1 MNKKISLFLFIVI
14 LISGYVSLAL
24 ELLAMRQVIP
34 YLGNDTIIA
43 SIIIGVV
50 LIFLSIGYY
59 ASGKLDIKKTS
70 IRERILRNFVISTA
84 FIFVGTSYVFL
95 QYYFRLFE
103 YIGLTNRIGQAF
115 AFSLLLLAVPSY
127 LLAQT
132 TPLVSNYF
140 SKNISGSTTGQMLFY
155 GTMGSFAGSILTTLF
170 IMPFLGVNYA
180 VMFNIC
186 LITVAILILNK
197 RSRIE
202 IYIACFLFVVLT
214 FMFNNSVIERKIG
227 ILSNN
232 EYSTVR
238 IVDVD
243 DGNSKL
249 MMVNNSSSSK
259 ISNNKELMFEYVKYI
274 DNNFISTLPNDEPK
288 DILILGAGGF
298 TIGVDDNF
306 NNYTYVDVDK
316 SLLEISEKYFL
327 EKSLGSNKEFV
338 VKDARTFIMNADKKY
353 DLIILDTYSSALDI
367 PTHLITFEYFMD
379 VKNRL
384 KDNGIMV
391 ANIIASPYFKN
402 KFSTIMDNT
411 LKSVFDN
418 LQRQVIQNFNP
429 WYTENEVQYVNIIY
443 VYYNNEYKTNKI
455 YTDNNNSVV
464 FDKNIVK

>member
-1 MNKKISLFLFIVI
+1 MNKKISLFLFVVI

-59 ASGKLDIKKTS
+59 MSGKIDIKKTS
-70 IRERILRNFVISTA
+70 IRERILRNFVISTV
-84 FIFVGTSYVFL
+84 FIFIGTSYVFL
-95 QYYFRLFE
+95 QYYFKLFE
-103 YIGLTNRIGQAF
+103 YVGLTNRIGQAF

-140 SKNISGSTTGQMLFY
+140 SKNISGKTTGQMLFY
-155 GTMGSFAGSILTTLF
+155 GTIGSFAGSILTTLF
-170 IMPFLGVNYA
+170 IMPFFGVNYA

-202 IYIACFLFVVLT
+202 IYIACFLFIVLT
-214 FMFNNSVIERKIG
+214 FMFNNSVVERKMG

-232 EYSTVR
+232 EYSTVKV
-238 IVDVD
+238 VDVD
-243 DGNSKL
+243 GGDSKL
-249 MMVNNSSSSK
+249 MIVNNSPSSK
-259 ISNNKELMFEYVKYI
+259 VSNNKELMFEYVKYI
-274 DNNFISTLPNDEPK
+274 DNNFISTLPNDKPK

-298 TIGVDDNF
+298 TIGINDSF
-306 NNYTYVDVDK
+306 NNYTYVDIDE

-327 EKSLGSNKEFV
+327 EKGLGNNKKFV
-338 VKDARTFIMNADKKY
+338 VRDARIFIKNTNKKY
-353 DLIILDTYSSALDI
+353 DLIILDTYSNAYDI
-367 PTHLITFEYFMD
+367 PTHLITAEYFID
-379 VKNRL
+379 VKDKL
-384 KDNGIMV
+384 KDNGMMV
-391 ANIIASPYFKN
+391 ANIIASPDFKDN
-402 KFSTIMDNT
+402 FSVIVDNT
-411 LKSVFDN
+411 LRSVFSN
-418 LQRQVIQNFNP
+418 LQRQVVQDFNP
-429 WYTENEVQYVNIIY
+429 WRIGDEVFYANIIY
-443 VYYNNEYKTNKI
+443 AYYNGEFRTNKI

-464 FDKNIVK
+464 FDK